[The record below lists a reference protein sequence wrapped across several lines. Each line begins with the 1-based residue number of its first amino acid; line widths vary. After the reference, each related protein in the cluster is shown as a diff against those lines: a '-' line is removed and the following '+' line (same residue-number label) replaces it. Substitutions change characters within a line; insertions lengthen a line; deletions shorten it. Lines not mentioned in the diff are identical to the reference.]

1 MNLDYLLLGE
11 QEFSTRQDIDQAD
24 KILYDCVKRI
34 ESGEKAM
41 DVAKSAIEQG
51 LTGQEVRLLIKW
63 LKKNRPDRRIRVVDA
78 VKRRGI

>member
-11 QEFSTRQDIDQAD
+11 QEFSTRQDLDHAD

-63 LKKNRPDRRIRVVDA
+63 LKKNRPERRIRVVDA